1 MAHRLRAAHLALLL
15 VVLTAALAV
24 TSGLVGG
31 VDAQQTPP
39 TETQPADQ
47 TTLLIELRSDGDARW
62 TVTTTFDVT
71 NEREQESFNTTAER
85 FVDGE
90 GDTLGFSAFER
101 ARADASNATGRSMA
115 LTDVER
121 RSDRGN
127 TSLSLSFTWT
137 NFARSEG
144 ETRHVDDVYN
154 TTEPWLTG
162 LESDQTLILELPP
175 GAGIRSGPPKQ
186 VLDGQIVWEGPTT
199 FDRSELELVYNPGA
213 GESPNSPSTSVTGPG
228 EDPDGDGSTPLWA
241 GLVLV
246 SVVVAASG
254 VYVLFL
260 RDRDGFGGDQPVTAG
275 GSDGDEPPA
284 AGFDGHLPVTPLPN
298 RGGNEVGIAEE
309 VGDEGRPRVI
319 VQRRR
324 RPRLDDLPLPH
335 HRHSVGHAQRAL
347 LIVGDIE
354 ERRPDLTLYPAEL
367 GPHLPPE
374 LPVERRERFV

>member
-228 EDPDGDGSTPLWA
+228 ENPDGDGSTPLWA

-275 GSDGDEPPA
+275 ESDGDEPPA
-284 AGFDGHLPVTPLPN
+284 AAATIPQPEEEEEEIDEELLSDEERVELLLERNGGRMKQANIVKETGWSNAKVSQLLSAMEEEGQIDKLRIGRENLISFPDEDVT
-298 RGGNEVGIAEE
+298 
-309 VGDEGRPRVI
+309 
-319 VQRRR
+319 
-324 RPRLDDLPLPH
+324 
-335 HRHSVGHAQRAL
+335 
-347 LIVGDIE
+347 DIE
-354 ERRPDLTLYPAEL
+354 N
-367 GPHLPPE
+367 
-374 LPVERRERFV
+374 